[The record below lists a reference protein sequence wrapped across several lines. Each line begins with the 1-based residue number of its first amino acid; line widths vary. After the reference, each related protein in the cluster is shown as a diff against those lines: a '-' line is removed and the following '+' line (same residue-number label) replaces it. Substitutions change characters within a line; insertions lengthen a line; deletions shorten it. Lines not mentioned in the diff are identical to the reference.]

1 MARSQS
7 RLQTELKQA
16 KPFSSPVEEAFVAV
30 MKTAD
35 LLVSALDHRLS
46 GMGLSRQ
53 QYNVLRIVRGAGP
66 AGIPTLA
73 IAERL
78 IESAPGMT
86 RLLDR
91 LEEKGMVR
99 RERCKHDR
107 RQVLCYIK
115 DEGAQLLAVL
125 EPIVDGVAKRSFK
138 LVRPAELESLIE
150 TLEHIREQA
159 ERISA
164 SNQPAHNISN
174 SEGKQ

>member
-1 MARSQS
+1 MK
-7 RLQTELKQA
+7 QT
-16 KPFSSPVEEAFVAV
+16 KPFSSPVEEAFIAV
-30 MKTAD
+30 IKTAD
-35 LLVSALDHRLS
+35 LLVSTLDRRLI
-46 GMGLSRQ
+46 GLGLSHQ
-53 QYNVLRIVRGAGP
+53 QYNVLRIVRGAGA

-115 DEGAQLLAVL
+115 EEGAQLLAQL
-125 EPIVDGVAKRSFK
+125 EPIVDGLAKCCFEK
-138 LVRPAELESLIE
+138 VPFAELESFIE
-150 TLEHIREQA
+150 TLEHIREQV
-159 ERISA
+159 ERV
-164 SNQPAHNISN
+164 
-174 SEGKQ
+174 

>member
-1 MARSQS
+1 MARSES
-7 RLQTELKQA
+7 RLQAELKQS

-30 MKTAD
+30 IKTAD
-35 LLVSALDHRLS
+35 LLVSTLDRRLT
-46 GMGLSRQ
+46 GLGLTHQ
-53 QYNVLRIVRGAGP
+53 QYNVLRIVRGAGA

-107 RQVLCYIK
+107 RQVLCYMK
-115 DEGAQLLAVL
+115 DEGARLLLEL
-125 EPIVDGVAKRSFK
+125 EPIVDGLAESSFEQ
-138 LVRPAELESLIE
+138 VPPAELEAFIE
-150 TLEHIREQA
+150 TLEHIRERV
-159 ERISA
+159 ERL
-164 SNQPAHNISN
+164 
-174 SEGKQ
+174 